1 MQKNTANNRSTQ
13 KRGAA
18 ISAIVISVL
27 VLMYIGGLILLIA
40 GIEDNLLNGIVLLYT
55 VIGIAVIIGVFIA
68 LKQRF
73 REINSGEAE
82 EAKKY

>member
-1 MQKNTANNRSTQ
+1 MQKNTDNNRSTQ
-13 KRGAA
+13 KLGAA

-27 VLMYIGGLILLIA
+27 VLMNIGGLILLIA

>member
-1 MQKNTANNRSTQ
+1 MQKNTDNNRSTQ

>member
-1 MQKNTANNRSTQ
+1 MQKNTDNNISTQ
-13 KRGAA
+13 KRCAA

>member
-1 MQKNTANNRSTQ
+1 MQRNTDNNRAIQ

-27 VLMYIGGLILLIA
+27 VLMFIGGLILLIV